1 MADSSQSGI
10 PKIDMG
16 EEDYADG
23 QLVKAARFGTPPFN
37 LNKTDEKIVITSK
50 DEGFHNSG
58 ISKVEMLSGYVN

>member
-10 PKIDMG
+10 PKIDIG

-23 QLVKAARFGTPPFN
+23 QLVKAARFGTPSFN
-37 LNKTDEKIVITSK
+37 LNQPGEKIIISGQ

-58 ISKVEMLSGYVN
+58 ISKAEMLSG